1 MKKRALLYIIIASV
15 LWGTSGLFVHALV
28 PFGFSSI
35 QMTAL
40 RGIVSAVAFVV
51 YALLRDRTLF
61 RTTAKEFF
69 TFALSGV
76 FIFGTASSYYAS
88 MQASS
93 VSTAV
98 VLMYTAPIFVMAF
111 SVAFFG
117 EKMNFLKGLSVVCML
132 IGCALVSGVIGG
144 MTFNPVG
151 ILFGLAS
158 GVLYSAYNIF
168 AKIEMMHH
176 SNPVSASLYCFL
188 VMGIVAFVCSNPPE
202 LFSLIAQAPSKIIPL
217 GIGIGICTS
226 VLPYFLYTLSLRDL
240 PAGTATTLGIIEPMA
255 ATVFSVA
262 FLGERLSVLSVCG
275 ILLILGAVMILNKA
289 EANKGESI

>member
-1 MKKRALLYIIIASV
+1 MKKRALIYIITASV
-15 LWGTSGLFVHALV
+15 LWGTSGLFVNALA
-28 PFGFSSI
+28 PYGFSSV

-40 RGIVSAVAFVV
+40 RGIVSAVAFVI
-51 YALLRDRTLF
+51 YALLWDRSLF
-61 RTTAKEFF
+61 RTTLKEFV
-69 TFALSGV
+69 TFAFSGV
-76 FIFGTASSYYAS
+76 FIFGTAASYYAS

-111 SVAFFG
+111 SIAFFG

-144 MTFNPVG
+144 MTFNPAG

-158 GVLYSAYNIF
+158 GIFYSAYNIF

-176 SNPVSASLYCFL
+176 SNPISASLYCFI
-188 VMGIVAFVCSNPPE
+188 VMGITAFACSNPPE
-202 LFSLIAQAPSKIIPL
+202 LFSLVAKAPGEIALLS
-217 GIGIGICTS
+217 IGVGICTS

-255 ATVFSVA
+255 ATVFSVI
-262 FLGERLSVLSVCG
+262 FLGERLSVLSLCG
-275 ILLILGAVMILNKA
+275 ILLILGAVLVLNKA
-289 EANKGESI
+289 ESKA

>member
-1 MKKRALLYIIIASV
+1 MKKSALLYLIIASI
-15 LWGTSGLFVHALV
+15 LWGTSGIFVHFLA
-28 PFGFSSI
+28 PYGFSAV
-35 QMTAL
+35 QMTAM
-40 RGIVSAVAFVV
+40 RGVVSSVAFVV
-51 YALLRDRTLF
+51 YALLRDRSLF
-61 RTTAKEFF
+61 KTTFKEFV
-69 TFALSGV
+69 TFAFSGI
-76 FIFGTASSYYAS
+76 FIFGTASCYYAS

-117 EKMNFLKGLSVVCML
+117 EKMNWLKGISVVLML

-151 ILFGLAS
+151 ILLGLAS
-158 GVLYSAYNIF
+158 GILYSAYNIF

-176 SNPVSASLYCFL
+176 SNPISATLYCFV
-188 VMGIVAFVCSNPPE
+188 VMGIVSFAASNPAE
-202 LFSLIAQAPSKIIPL
+202 LFALTAKAPGAIIPL

-240 PAGTATTLGIIEPMA
+240 PVGTASTLGIIEPMA

-262 FLGERLSVLSVCG
+262 FLGERLSVPSVCG
-275 ILLILGAVMILNKA
+275 ILLILGAVFVLNKA
-289 EANKGESI
+289 EVKQ

>member
-1 MKKRALLYIIIASV
+1 MKKSALLYLIIASI
-15 LWGTSGLFVHALV
+15 LWGTSGIFVHFLA
-28 PFGFSSI
+28 PYGFSAV
-35 QMTAL
+35 QMTAM
-40 RGIVSAVAFVV
+40 RGVVSSVAFVV
-51 YALLRDRTLF
+51 YALLRDRSLF
-61 RTTAKEFF
+61 KTTFKEFV
-69 TFALSGV
+69 TFAFSGI
-76 FIFGTASSYYAS
+76 FIFGTASCYYAS

-117 EKMNFLKGLSVVCML
+117 EKMNWLKGSSVVLML

-151 ILFGLAS
+151 ILLGLAS
-158 GVLYSAYNIF
+158 GILYSAYNIF

-176 SNPVSASLYCFL
+176 SNPISATLYCFV
-188 VMGIVAFVCSNPPE
+188 VMGIVSFAASNPAE
-202 LFSLIAQAPSKIIPL
+202 LFALTAKAPGAIIPL

-240 PAGTATTLGIIEPMA
+240 PVGTASTLGIIEPMA
-255 ATVFSVA
+255 ATIFSVA
-262 FLGERLSVLSVCG
+262 FLGERLSIPSVCG
-275 ILLILGAVMILNKA
+275 ILLILGAVFVLNKA
-289 EANKGESI
+289 EVKQ

>member
-15 LWGTSGLFVHALV
+15 LWGTSGIFVHYLA
-28 PFGFSSI
+28 PYGFSSV

-40 RGIVSAVAFVV
+40 RGIVSAIAFVA
-51 YALLRDRTLF
+51 YALLRDRSLF
-61 RTTAKEFF
+61 RTTPKEFI
-69 TFALSGV
+69 TFAFSGI
-76 FIFGTASSYYAS
+76 FIFGTATCYYAS

-117 EKMNFLKGLSVVCML
+117 ERMNLLKGLSVVCML
-132 IGCALVSGVIGG
+132 IGCALVSGVLGG
-144 MTFNPVG
+144 ITFNPVG

-158 GVLYSAYNIF
+158 GILYSAYNIF

-176 SNPVSASLYCFL
+176 SNPVSASLYCFI
-188 VMGIVAFVCSNPPE
+188 VMGIVAFACSNPSE
-202 LFSLIAQAPSKIIPL
+202 LFSLIAASPGEIIPL

-255 ATVFSVA
+255 ATVFSVV
-262 FLGERLSVLSVCG
+262 FLGEGVSALSLCG

-289 EANKGESI
+289 ETKA

>member
-1 MKKRALLYIIIASV
+1 MKKSALLYLIIASI
-15 LWGTSGLFVHALV
+15 LWGTSGIFVHFLA
-28 PFGFSSI
+28 PYGFSAV
-35 QMTAL
+35 QMTAM
-40 RGIVSAVAFVV
+40 RGVVSSVAFVV
-51 YALLRDRTLF
+51 YALLRDRSLF
-61 RTTAKEFF
+61 KTTFKEFV
-69 TFALSGV
+69 TFAFSGI
-76 FIFGTASSYYAS
+76 FIFGTASCYYAS

-117 EKMNFLKGLSVVCML
+117 EKMNWLKGISVALML

-151 ILFGLAS
+151 ILLGLAS
-158 GVLYSAYNIF
+158 GILYSAYNIF

-176 SNPVSASLYCFL
+176 SNPISATLYCFV
-188 VMGIVAFVCSNPPE
+188 VMGIVSFAASNPAE
-202 LFSLIAQAPSKIIPL
+202 LFALTAKAPGAIIPL

-240 PAGTATTLGIIEPMA
+240 PVGTASTLGIIEPMA

-262 FLGERLSVLSVCG
+262 FLGERLSIPSVCG
-275 ILLILGAVMILNKA
+275 ILLILGAVFVLNKA
-289 EANKGESI
+289 EVKQ